1 MAPLLGLG
9 RDGARSESEG
19 MVFKAD
25 VTARYRRHFRLGE
38 ERVTCGGRKKRRRK
52 KRERKK
58 INHLV
63 FFFLEE
69 KTIYEMGF

>member
-1 MAPLLGLG
+1 VAPLLGLG

-38 ERVTCGGRKKRRRK
+38 ERVTCGGRKKRRREK
-52 KRERKK
+52 KKEKERK
-58 INHLV
+58 
-63 FFFLEE
+63 
-69 KTIYEMGF
+69 

>member
-38 ERVTCGGRKKRRRK
+38 ERVTCGGRKKRRREK
-52 KRERKK
+52 KKEKERK
-58 INHLV
+58 
-63 FFFLEE
+63 
-69 KTIYEMGF
+69 